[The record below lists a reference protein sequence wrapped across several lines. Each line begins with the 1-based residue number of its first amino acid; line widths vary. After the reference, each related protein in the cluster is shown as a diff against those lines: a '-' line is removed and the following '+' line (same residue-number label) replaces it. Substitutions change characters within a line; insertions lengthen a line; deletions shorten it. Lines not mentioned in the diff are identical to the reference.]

1 MQVRHTCT
9 IIRQV
14 IDSVLKRFFSII
26 MTSLL
31 SLISDL
37 INMLLEAYRVVE
49 FCNSYLSC
57 ISVKSLSVL
66 KHLEKRLPTEVR
78 AIILAKFYN
87 SIQMLV

>member
-37 INMLLEAYRVVE
+37 IMLLEAYRVVE

-57 ISVKSLSVL
+57 ISVKSLSGL